1 MRFTR
6 LQDWLDWQ
14 ETLHPKRID
23 PGLERAGSVA
33 RALGLDHCP
42 VPVITVA
49 GTNGKGSTV
58 AFAEAVLSAAG
69 YRVGVY
75 ASPHLLA
82 YNERVRIG
90 GMPVDDAAL
99 MRAFAAID
107 AARGDISLSYFEFGT
122 LAALWCFQEAG
133 CQVRLLE
140 VGMGG
145 RLDATNLLDADVA
158 VIVSVALDHCEWLGP
173 DRERIAWEKA
183 GIARAGRPLVFG
195 EPDLPDSVRRRGRE
209 LDAPVWLADRDFG
222 ASVAQDGSWGYWS
235 ASAPA
240 LLAGLPAPAL
250 EGTHQYAN
258 AAAALAALQALGDRL
273 AVSPEA
279 VRRGLAGAALPG
291 RLQRIPGPVEWV
303 LDVAHNAAACEA
315 LAAALAAW
323 APSGR
328 TVALFGLMQRKDLD
342 AVLAPLEKRVDEW
355 LLVPLPDA
363 EARPG
368 RELAEALAARGGTAE
383 APASLEA
390 LAAVLQQR
398 LRPGDRVLAFG
409 SFRVVET
416 VMREILPAVCPMDTA
431 AAGAE

>member
-14 ETLHPKRID
+14 ESLHPKRID

-33 RALGLDHCP
+33 RALGLDRCQ
-42 VPVITVA
+42 VPVVTVA

-58 AFAEAVLSAAG
+58 AIAEAVLSAAG

-75 ASPHLLA
+75 ASPHVLA
-82 YNERVRIG
+82 YNERVRIAG
-90 GMPVDDAAL
+90 IPVDDAAL

-107 AARGDISLSYFEFGT
+107 AARGDTSLSYFEFGT
-122 LAALWCFQEAG
+122 LAALWCFREAG
-133 CQVRLLE
+133 CQVLLLE

-173 DRERIAWEKA
+173 DRDRIAWEKA

-195 EPDLPDSVRRRGRE
+195 EPELPDSVRRRGLE
-209 LDAPVWLADRDFG
+209 LDATVLLAGRDFG
-222 ASVAQDGSWGYWS
+222 ASVAPGGSWSWWS
-235 ASAPA
+235 AGAPG
-240 LLAGLPAPAL
+240 LTGLPAPAL
-250 EGTHQYAN
+250 AGAHQYAN
-258 AAAALAALQALGDRL
+258 AAAALAALGALEDRL
-273 AVSPEA
+273 SVSAEA
-279 VRRGLAGAALPG
+279 VRRGLASATLPG
-291 RLQRIPGPVEWV
+291 RQQWIPGPVEWV

-315 LAAALAAW
+315 LAAALAAR
-323 APSGR
+323 APAGR
-328 TVALFGLMQRKDLD
+328 TLALFGLMQRKDLD
-342 AVLAPLEKRVDEW
+342 AVLAPLENQVDEW

-363 EARPG
+363 DARPAP
-368 RELAEALAARGGTAE
+368 ELAEALAARGAAAV
-383 APASLEA
+383 APASPAA
-390 LAAVLQQR
+390 LAALLRQR

-416 VMREILPAVCPMDTA
+416 VLREVLPGVGPMDTA

>member
-23 PGLERAGSVA
+23 PGLERAGTVA
-33 RALGLDHCP
+33 RALGLDRCP
-42 VPVITVA
+42 VPVVTVA

-90 GMPVDDAAL
+90 GIPVDDAAL

-107 AARGDISLSYFEFGT
+107 AARDDISLSYFEFGT
-122 LAALWCFQEAG
+122 LAALWCFREAG
-133 CQVRLLE
+133 CQVLLLE

-173 DRERIAWEKA
+173 DRDRIAWEKA

-195 EPDLPDSVRRRGRE
+195 EPDLPDSVRRRGQE
-209 LDAPVWLADRDFG
+209 LDAPVWLAGRDFG
-222 ASVAQDGSWGYWS
+222 VSVAPDGSWSYWS
-235 ASAPA
+235 AGAPA
-240 LLAGLPAPAL
+240 LAGLPVPAL
-250 EGTHQYAN
+250 AGAHQYAN
-258 AAAALAALQALGDRL
+258 AAAALAALQALGERVT
-273 AVSPEA
+273 VSAEA
-279 VRRGLAGAALPG
+279 VRQGLAGTVLPG

-315 LAAALAAW
+315 LAAALAARV
-323 APSGR
+323 PSGR
-328 TVALFGLMQRKDLD
+328 TLALFGLMQRKDLD
-342 AVLAPLEKRVDEW
+342 AVLAPLENRVDEW

-363 EARPG
+363 DARPAP
-368 RELAEALAARGGTAE
+368 ELAEALAARGASVVV
-383 APASLEA
+383 PASREA
-390 LAAVLQQR
+390 LAALLQER

-416 VMREILPAVCPMDTA
+416 VLREILPAVSPMDTA